1 MRMDILILSA
11 FPDSIDLACCCWVL
25 LSCFAW
31 PDLLRLAIPVGP
43 GLARFGL
50 PGDSQVLCL
59 DQFGLP
65 GRPEQADRSKQAE
78 PQRPKQP
85 DRAR

>member
-31 PDLLRLAIPVGP
+31 PDLLRLAIPEGP

-50 PGDSQVLCL
+50 P
-59 DQFGLP
+59 
-65 GRPEQADRSKQAE
+65 
-78 PQRPKQP
+78 
-85 DRAR
+85 